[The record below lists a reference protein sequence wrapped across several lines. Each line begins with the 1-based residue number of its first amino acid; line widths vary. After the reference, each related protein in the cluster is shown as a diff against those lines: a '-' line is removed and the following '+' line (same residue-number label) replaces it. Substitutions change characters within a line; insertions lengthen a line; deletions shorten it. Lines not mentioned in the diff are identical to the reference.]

1 MVKAHIVIDRELCK
15 ECHLCI
21 LACKKS
27 LIIATAELN
36 SKGYHPV
43 VRKEAEGCTG
53 CTLCAISCPE
63 VAIEVY
69 RER

>member
-1 MVKAHIVIDRELCK
+1 MAKARIVIDRELCK

-21 LACKKS
+21 QACKKS
-27 LIIATAELN
+27 LILATTELN

-43 VRKEAEGCTG
+43 ACIENEDCTG

>member
-1 MVKAHIVIDRELCK
+1 MPKARIVIDRELCK

-21 LACKKS
+21 QACKKAR
-27 LIIATAELN
+27 IITTTDLN

-43 VRKEAEGCTG
+43 VYMESEECTG
-53 CTLCAISCPE
+53 CMLCAISCPE